1 MHLKFQIGHFF
12 ALCTLIVGAV
22 ATIGSCTT
30 DAIYK
35 SHQSVP
41 IDGWDAADPRI
52 FNIDTLRESGNY
64 SLLLHVRTTTMES
77 YDFRT
82 LYLEVR
88 SQWSDQSLRCDTVA
102 CHLSDERGEIKGDG
116 VARYQY
122 TFPVTKLSLSTN
134 QTGRITV
141 RHIMRREILEGISDI
156 GVEIIK

>member
-1 MHLKFQIGHFF
+1 MRLKLQVRQICT
-12 ALCTLIVGAV
+12 LCTLIVGAV
-22 ATIGSCTT
+22 VTIGSCTT

-35 SHQSVP
+35 SYQSVP

-52 FNIDTLRESGNY
+52 FNIDTLREPGNY

-88 SQWSDQSLRCDTVA
+88 SQWGNQGLQCDTVA

-116 VARYQY
+116 MARYQY
-122 TFPVTKLSLSTN
+122 TFPVAQLSLSTN
-134 QTGRITV
+134 QAGCITV

-156 GVEIIK
+156 GIEIIE